1 MQKLSRQ
8 ALRLSCI
15 TGISLLLI
23 SRPGGAAERIQ
34 FFYGPV
40 EPTIYVD
47 DIQHFA
53 DTGEVRGSFRLVA
66 SRLDPA
72 QLAGL
77 RSLLN
82 RPFNLDVVTVS
93 ELAYSPIG
101 ERLLRQLGELVQTG
115 SQQNGFSALRADLIL
130 AAADDAGLTI
140 MNLLQQYPLDTLQ
153 LNYALAQELL
163 RENQAF
169 FQQRDV
175 VVADLRLQAQAA
187 AIGLSPSLQQ
197 TAPHLPGNYAWSRT
211 SFTFKNPLRQTSS
224 IANLYL
230 PAVTVPDSTLPLV
243 VISHGAASD
252 RTTFDYL
259 ASHLAF
265 QGYAVVTLD
274 HEDNAA
280 QYEQFLSGLAQPPN
294 PVTLIS
300 RPRDITAALDALA
313 AMAQSDPDLRRLNF
327 DRVGVIGQSLGG
339 YTALAVAG
347 ATLNPAALQ
356 QACPTPIQDWP
367 SLNLSMLVQCDLL
380 EAEIELP
387 VTLRDERVS
396 SVIAINPL
404 TSHIFGQPGLAQ
416 VTIPVMLIAGT
427 DDYFTPALP
436 EQIEPFDW
444 LASSD
449 KYLVV
454 MAAGTHFSFLGG
466 DVDGGVLPLPKGLVG
481 PSPAAAYPYLQ
492 GLSVAFFDRYQQGQ
506 ADASAYLNQ
515 GYLDTFDQSPFQ
527 FSILPGGR
535 ESSPAEP

>member
-1 MQKLSRQ
+1 MRKLFRQ

-15 TGISLLLI
+15 TGISSLLI
-23 SRPGGAAERIQ
+23 SLPGGAAERIQ

-66 SRLDPA
+66 SRLDA
-72 QLAGL
+72 SQLDGL

-82 RPFNLDVVTVS
+82 HPFNLDVATVS
-93 ELAYSPIG
+93 ELTYSPVG
-101 ERLLRQLGELVQTG
+101 ERLLRHLGELVQTD
-115 SQQNGFSALRADLIL
+115 SQQNGFSALRASLIL

-140 MNLLQQYPLDTLQ
+140 MNFLQQYPLDTLQ

-169 FQQRDV
+169 FQQRDAV
-175 VVADLRLQAQAA
+175 VTDLRSQAQAA
-187 AIGLSPSLQQ
+187 AIELSPALQQ
-197 TAPHLPGNYAWSRT
+197 TAPHLSGSYAWSRT
-211 SFTFKNPLRQTSS
+211 TFTFENPLRQTPP
-224 IANLYL
+224 IAHLYL
-230 PAVTVPDSTLPLV
+230 PAVTVPDGTLPLV

-252 RTTFDYL
+252 RATFDYL

-265 QGYAVVTLD
+265 HGYAVVTLD

-294 PVTLIS
+294 PITLIS
-300 RPRDITAALDALA
+300 RPRDITAALDALE
-313 AMAQSDPDLRRLNF
+313 AMAQTNPDLRRLNF
-327 DRVGVIGQSLGG
+327 ARVGVIGQSLGG

-347 ATLNPAALQ
+347 ATLNPEALR

-387 VTLRDERVS
+387 TTLRDERVS

-404 TSHIFGQPGLAQ
+404 TSHIFGPSGLAQ
-416 VTIPVMLIAGT
+416 VTIPVMVISGT

-444 LASSD
+444 LASAD
-449 KYLVV
+449 KFLVV
-454 MAAGTHFSFLGG
+454 MQAGTHFSFLGG
-466 DVDGGVLPLPKGLVG
+466 NVDSGALPLPEGLVG
-481 PSPAAAYPYLQ
+481 PPSASAYPYLQ
-492 GLSVAFFDRYQQGQ
+492 GLSVAFFDRYQRGQ
-506 ADASAYLNQ
+506 SRASAYLNQ
-515 GYLDTFDQSPFQ
+515 GYLDTFAQSPFQ
-527 FSILPGGR
+527 FSILYGNVK
-535 ESSPAEP
+535 SSVQP